1 MIWRVPNR
9 LRAMAALLCLG
20 LLLPSCGIARLHGY
34 AGYTQTQLSGDLG
47 LAPSL
52 GSSSVITTA
61 DVEDDLNLGESGAPY
76 VRVEAGGGP
85 VSVTVSAFRYG
96 SSADGTLT
104 GTFGNIP
111 AGFAVHSDA
120 EIINVK
126 AAVAFDLINI
136 GVVRISPGIAVD
148 YFDIDV
154 EVTATS
160 FSAFD
165 RVDVTAPVPMLF
177 VQVAA
182 DVGPVGA
189 TVDVGAMD
197 VDLPDA
203 GGTFFDVEAML
214 RVEPFDHV
222 EFIAGY
228 RWISIDADGEA
239 SSQGFDADLELQGW
253 FVGGG
258 VTF

>member
-9 LRAMAALLCLG
+9 APTVAALWCCG
-20 LLLPSCGIARLHGY
+20 LLLTSCGIARVSGY

-47 LAPSL
+47 LAPGSL
-52 GSSSVITTA
+52 SVNTSA
-61 DVEDDLNLGESGAPY
+61 DVEDDLNLGESGSPY

-85 VSVTVSAFRYG
+85 ISVTVSAFRYD

-104 GTFGNIP
+104 GSFGNIP
-111 AGFAVHSDA
+111 AGFAVQTDA
-120 EIINVK
+120 EIINLK
-126 AAVAFDLINI
+126 AAVMFDLINF
-136 GVVRISPGIAVD
+136 GVVRISPGLAVD

-154 EVTATS
+154 QVTATS

-165 RVDVTAPVPMLF
+165 RVDVVAPVPMLF

-189 TVDVGAMD
+189 TVDLGGIS

-203 GGTFFDVEAML
+203 EGTFFDLEAML

-222 EFIAGY
+222 ELIAGY

-239 SSQGFDADLELQGW
+239 DGQAFDADLELQGW